1 MSTLDHFAALH
12 AAADRLDCQMLAIT
26 FRVEANNRK
35 CEAILALRQNNRSR
49 ALRLLREADDLREQ
63 AETIQMRMAG

>member
-1 MSTLDHFAALH
+1 MSDHFAALH
-12 AAADRLDCQMLAIT
+12 AAADRLNCQMLAIT

-35 CEAILALRQNNRSR
+35 CEAILALRQNNRPR

-63 AETIQMRMAG
+63 AENITLRMMG